1 MQSEDATAF
10 EIIVLT
16 LVSAA
21 LECVD
26 VILAAGDVFYCGVSR
41 IVRVVE
47 QLFLA
52 CEVYHLAFVGKI
64 SFDRKGIAAGAGDVY
79 GIDSFLHVF
88 QIL

>member
-1 MQSEDATAF
+1 MLPGDATVL
-10 EIIVLT
+10 EIIVLA
-16 LVSAA
+16 LISAA

-26 VILAAGDVFYCGVSR
+26 VTLAAGDVFCCGVSC
-41 IVRVVE
+41 IVWVVE

-52 CEVYHLAFVGKI
+52 CEVYHLAFVGKV
-64 SFDRKGIAAGAGDVY
+64 SLDRKGIAAGAGDID